1 MGKLFRNRKEER
13 ERPGERKRRQ
23 EKGEEDGESKSRDLS
38 ERLRMGIFI
47 QSVLLY
53 CSPEGR

>member
-23 EKGEEDGESKSRDLS
+23 EKGEEDGESNSRELS